1 MFVYFQRPEKMASL
15 IKINSYICNFF
26 VDFDNRVKSGLVN
39 LRFGVLHL
47 TKQIKRKDEKKISNL
62 ADTKM
67 SAISCLLQVF
77 IIFFSKQNTC
87 AIVFLQRRC
96 VRKTKKQNKKATK
109 LKATKFD

>member
-1 MFVYFQRPEKMASL
+1 MASL
-15 IKINSYICNFF
+15 IKRNSYIGQFF
-26 VDFDNRVKSGLVN
+26 VDFDNWVKSGLVDSR
-39 LRFGVLHL
+39 LGALHL
-47 TKQIKRKDEKKISNL
+47 MNQIDRKDEKRISDS